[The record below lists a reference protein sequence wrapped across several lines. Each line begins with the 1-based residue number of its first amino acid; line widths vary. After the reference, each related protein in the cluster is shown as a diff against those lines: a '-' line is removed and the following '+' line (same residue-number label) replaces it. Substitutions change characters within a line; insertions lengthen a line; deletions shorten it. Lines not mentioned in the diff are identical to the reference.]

1 MGQKVHPIG
10 FRLGVT
16 KSWSAQWYAD
26 KGYTK
31 LLQEDLRIRKLVEE
45 KLAAASISKVEIE
58 RGLNYVTVTVH
69 SAKPGVVI
77 GKGGQNVEI
86 LRKEIGDISA
96 GKVKLEIKEIRQPDL
111 DAYLVAAAIGGQ
123 LTRRIAFRKAI
134 KQGIQRSMKAGAKGV
149 KVMVS
154 GRLGGAEM
162 SRTEWDRDGRLPLQT
177 LRADID
183 FAIYH
188 APTTFGRIGVK
199 VWIYRGDAP
208 ADVLK
213 PKPLAENAGTGA

>member
-10 FRLGVT
+10 FRLGIT
-16 KSWSAQWYAD
+16 KTWSAQWYAD
-26 KGYTK
+26 KDYTK
-31 LLQEDLRIRKLVEE
+31 LLQEDLRIRKLVDV

-86 LRKEIGDISA
+86 LRKEIGEISV

-111 DAYLVAAAIGGQ
+111 DAFLVAAAIGGQ

-188 APTTFGRIGVK
+188 APTTFGRIGVT

-213 PKPLAENAGTGA
+213 PKPLSENAGAGS

>member
-10 FRLGVT
+10 FRLGIT
-16 KSWSAQWYAD
+16 KTWSAQWYAD
-26 KGYTK
+26 KDYTK

-86 LRKEIGDISA
+86 LRKEIGEISV

-111 DAYLVAAAIGGQ
+111 DAFLVAAAIGGQ

-213 PKPLAENAGTGA
+213 PKPLSENAGAGA

>member
-10 FRLGVT
+10 FRLGIT
-16 KSWSAQWYAD
+16 KTWSAQWYAD
-26 KGYTK
+26 KDYTK
-31 LLQEDLRIRKLVEE
+31 LLQEDLRIRRLVEE
-45 KLAAASISKVEIE
+45 KLAAASISKIEIE

-86 LRKEIGDISA
+86 LRKEIGEISA

-111 DAYLVAAAIGGQ
+111 DAFLVAAAIGGQ

-213 PKPLAENAGTGA
+213 PKPLAENSGAGA

>member
-16 KSWSAQWYAD
+16 KTWSAQWYAD

-86 LRKEIGDISA
+86 LRKEIGEISA

-111 DAYLVAAAIGGQ
+111 DAFLVAAAIGGQ

-213 PKPLAENAGTGA
+213 PKPITENTGTGA

>member
-10 FRLGVT
+10 FRLGIT
-16 KSWSAQWYAD
+16 KTWSAQWYAD
-26 KGYTK
+26 KDYTK
-31 LLQEDLRIRKLVEE
+31 LLQEDLRIRKLVDV

-86 LRKEIGDISA
+86 LRKEIGEISV

-111 DAYLVAAAIGGQ
+111 DAFLVAAAIGGQ

-213 PKPLAENAGTGA
+213 PKPLSENAGAGS

>member
-10 FRLGVT
+10 FRLGIT
-16 KSWSAQWYAD
+16 KTWSAQWYAD
-26 KGYTK
+26 KDYTK
-31 LLQEDLRIRKLVEE
+31 LLQEDLRIRRLVEE
-45 KLAAASISKVEIE
+45 KLAAASISKIEIE

-86 LRKEIGDISA
+86 LRKEIGEISA

-111 DAYLVAAAIGGQ
+111 DAFLVAAAIGGQ

-213 PKPLAENAGTGA
+213 PKPIAENTGTGA

>member
-1 MGQKVHPIG
+1 V
-10 FRLGVT
+10 
-16 KSWSAQWYAD
+16 D
-26 KGYTK
+26 
-31 LLQEDLRIRKLVEE
+31 
-45 KLAAASISKVEIE
+45 IE

-77 GKGGQNVEI
+77 GKGGQNVEV
-86 LRKEIGDISA
+86 LRAAIGEISA

-111 DAYLVAAAIGGQ
+111 DAFLVAAAIGGQ
-123 LTRRIAFRKAI
+123 LTRRIAFRKAL
-134 KQGIQRSMKAGAKGV
+134 KQGIQRTMKAGAKGV

-162 SRTEWDRDGRLPLQT
+162 SREEWDRDGRLPLHT

-183 FAIYH
+183 FAVYH
-188 APTTFGRIGVK
+188 APTTFGQIGVK

-213 PKPLAENAGTGA
+213 PKAISENTGTGA

>member
-1 MGQKVHPIG
+1 VGQKVHPIG

-16 KSWSAQWYAD
+16 KTWSAQWYAD
-26 KGYTK
+26 KDYTK
-31 LLQEDLRIRKLVEE
+31 LLQEDLRIRKLVDV

-58 RGLNYVTVTVH
+58 RGLGYVTVTVH

-77 GKGGQNVEI
+77 GKGGQNVEV
-86 LRKEIGDISA
+86 LRKEIGEISA

-123 LTRRIAFRKAI
+123 LTRRIAFRKAL
-134 KQGIQRSMKAGAKGV
+134 KQGLQRSMKAGAKGV
-149 KVMVS
+149 KIMVS

-183 FAIYH
+183 FAVFH
-188 APTTFGRIGVK
+188 AATTFGRIGVK

-213 PKPLAENAGTGA
+213 PKPLTENTGAGS